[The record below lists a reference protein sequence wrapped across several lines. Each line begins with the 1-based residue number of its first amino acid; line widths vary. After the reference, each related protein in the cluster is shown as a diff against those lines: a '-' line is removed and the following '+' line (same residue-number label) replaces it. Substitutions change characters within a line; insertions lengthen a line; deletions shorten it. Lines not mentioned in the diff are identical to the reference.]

1 MSSNVILTLV
11 DPTNGAN
18 TLQVAKLAS
27 SAIGA
32 AVDAVAI
39 KPDPLDSIPMISE
52 GLTGDVVQQFI
63 DAATEAGDTA
73 AAASKV
79 IFETCGL
86 GPTAT
91 WGEFTGRT
99 SDVLAR
105 EGRLR
110 TLSVVSSRDSGDAI
124 LTAMFDT
131 GRPVL
136 IAPSGEVESV
146 GKTVAIFWKDSS
158 EAAKAV
164 WEAMPFLRKAN
175 RVKAFT
181 LGDNKESEASLLG
194 LATSLARA
202 GVTIETAMI
211 AEGNDLEAEQLLS
224 AAAEMDADLIVMGA
238 FSHSRLRELVLGG
251 VTQDILEIM
260 DRPIFAAH

>member
-1 MSSNVILTLV
+1 MSSNVILALV
-11 DPTNGAN
+11 DPANGVN

-32 AVDAVAI
+32 VVDGVAI
-39 KPDPLDSIPMISE
+39 KPDPMDSIPLVTE
-52 GLTGDVVQQFI
+52 GLTGDVVQQFM
-63 DAATEAGDTA
+63 DAATVAGNA
-73 AAASKV
+73 AATASKA
-79 IFETCGL
+79 IFETGGL
-86 GPTAT
+86 GPAAT
-91 WGEFTGRT
+91 WVEFTGRT
-99 SDVLAR
+99 SNVLAR

-110 TLSVVSSRDSGDAI
+110 TLSVVSSGDTGDAI

-136 IAPSGEVESV
+136 IAPSDEVGSV
-146 GKTVAIFWKDSS
+146 GKTVAIFWKDSA

-164 WEAMPFLRKAN
+164 WEAMPFLRQAN
-175 RVKAFT
+175 RIKAFT
-181 LGDNKESEASLLG
+181 LGDDKESEASLQG

-202 GVTIETAMI
+202 GITIETALI
-211 AEGNDLEAEQLLS
+211 DGGHDRESERLLS